1 MKKKPS
7 NQSATTKTS
16 SDAGAS
22 NPPNAASTKDPKDK
36 PEEYVTEESFIE
48 NLIKIFAGDIDS
60 KMKFTFDM

>member
-1 MKKKPS
+1 MKKKPNS

-22 NPPNAASTKDPKDK
+22 NQATSKDPKDK
-36 PEEYVTEESFIE
+36 PEEYVSEESFIE
-48 NLIKIFAGDIDS
+48 NLIKIFVGDIDS